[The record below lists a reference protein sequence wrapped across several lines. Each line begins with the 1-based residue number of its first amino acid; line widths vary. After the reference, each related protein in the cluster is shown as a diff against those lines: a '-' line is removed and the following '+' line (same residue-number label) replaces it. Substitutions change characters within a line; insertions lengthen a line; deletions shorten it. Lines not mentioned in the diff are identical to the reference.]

1 MNMDNSERVKI
12 EEGLSRKLRNSVACE
27 GRDCVERCEVFR
39 KWQARMGMARFELKP
54 LNQNVS
60 ETLKAKLSAENRV
73 NPSFTF
79 TDQNGGICIGWMGQ
93 TLTVASIW
101 LPRKLEKIEKKR
113 KYFLF
118 GFLI

>member
-79 TDQNGGICIGWMGQ
+79 IDQNGGICIGWMGQ